1 MIISMRT
8 LKKEMKKK
16 VNKGTYISSNTYEE
30 IEKYMKHRLDEVI
43 HMTIKEYENSS
54 DKKMNDEHAKEAILN
69 IFYGD
74 KNDVERVR

>member
-1 MIISMRT
+1 
-8 LKKEMKKK
+8 
-16 VNKGTYISSNTYEE
+16 
-30 IEKYMKHRLDEVI
+30 MKHRLDEVI